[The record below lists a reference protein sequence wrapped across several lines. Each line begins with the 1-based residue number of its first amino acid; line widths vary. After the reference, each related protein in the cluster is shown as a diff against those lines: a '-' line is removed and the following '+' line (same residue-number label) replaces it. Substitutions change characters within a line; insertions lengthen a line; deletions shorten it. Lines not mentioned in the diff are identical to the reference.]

1 MPISESVTL
10 ARSASGYAPQ
20 RSGIFDSIDVSAT
33 GLSAQR
39 RKLNAIASN
48 IANVDTTRTEEG
60 GPYKRK
66 QVLMIESPRMARFA
80 NVLQAEQSRLV
91 GTNGGHMQGGPEPT
105 IDALL
110 GSGVET
116 AEVRE
121 EPVEPRLVYDPA
133 HPDAREDGYV
143 VYPDINVVTEMVDMI
158 SASRAYE
165 ANVTAMKASKE
176 MITKALEI

>member
-1 MPISESVTL
+1 MPISESVTQ
-10 ARSASGYAPQ
+10 ARSSSGYAPN
-20 RSGIFDSIDVSAT
+20 RSGIFDSLDVSAT

-48 IANVDTTRTEEG
+48 IANVDTTRTDEG

-66 QVLMIESPRMARFA
+66 QVLMIESPRMARFR
-80 NVLQAEQSRLV
+80 NILHAEQNRLSS
-91 GTNGGHMQGGPEPT
+91 TNNSHMPGGQART
-105 IDALL
+105 IDELL

-121 EPVEPRLVYDPA
+121 EAVEPKLVYDPA

-143 VYPDINVVTEMVDMI
+143 VYPDINIVTEMVDMI

-165 ANVTAMKASKE
+165 ANVTAMNASKE
-176 MITKALEI
+176 MVTKALEI